1 MIYNIISPS
10 LLGEGSGSGKKK
22 KKYINKLI
30 IKEMAELKSI
40 KDRVMKAL
48 ERVRPYLQSDGGDI
62 DLIDVTDDM
71 TVKVKLTGACH
82 GCPYSMQTLK
92 AGVEQAIMKEVPEIK
107 RVISA

>member
-1 MIYNIISPS
+1 MADLIS
-10 LLGEGSGSGKKK
+10 
-22 KKYINKLI
+22 
-30 IKEMAELKSI
+30 IKE
-40 KDRVMKAL
+40 RVIKAL

-62 DLIDVTDDM
+62 DLLDVSDDM

>member
-1 MIYNIISPS
+1 MSDT
-10 LLGEGSGSGKKK
+10 KT
-22 KKYINKLI
+22 
-30 IKEMAELKSI
+30 IKA
-40 KDRVMKAL
+40 RVVKAL

-62 DLIDVTDDM
+62 ELLEITDDLS
-71 TVKVKLTGACH
+71 VKVKLTGACH

>member
-1 MIYNIISPS
+1 
-10 LLGEGSGSGKKK
+10 
-22 KKYINKLI
+22 
-30 IKEMAELKSI
+30 MADLKSI
-40 KDRVMKAL
+40 RERVVKAL

-62 DLIDVTDDM
+62 DLMDVTEDM

-82 GCPYSMQTLK
+82 GCPFSMQTLK

>member
-1 MIYNIISPS
+1 
-10 LLGEGSGSGKKK
+10 
-22 KKYINKLI
+22 
-30 IKEMAELKSI
+30 MADLTSI
-40 KDRVMKAL
+40 RERVAMAL

-62 DLIDVTDDM
+62 DLLDVTDDM

>member
-1 MIYNIISPS
+1 MAD
-10 LLGEGSGSGKKK
+10 LLS
-22 KKYINKLI
+22 
-30 IKEMAELKSI
+30 IKE
-40 KDRVMKAL
+40 RVARAL

-62 DLIDVTDDM
+62 DLLDVTEDM
-71 TVKVKLTGACH
+71 TVKVKLKGACH